1 MGVYDK
7 IKNQIQN
14 DPSSIEENYPH
25 EFCPRCQANLTLQKG
40 YHNNLPY
47 WICKGC
53 GEMLINPEVTPETNI
68 AWFCDGPNCGVMLN
82 TQPGFNE
89 DCGEWECTE
98 CGFVNKI
105 DISELYLS
113 ENEFQ
118 TELRNPYK
126 GLSDADAL
134 ELSDYEDENC
144 IGDRDN
150 IILVRNRETGDRY
163 IKKLLLDYNKSIYE
177 FLMGH
182 PVSHMPKIIGL
193 YESETCLIVIEEY
206 IDGSTVADL
215 LEKGAFPEKKAL
227 KVARDVCVILK
238 DLHSLPTPIIHRDV
252 KPSNIIITPGNEVYL
267 LDMNVAKWYDPK
279 KTDDTRYMG
288 TRDYAAPEQVGYGLS
303 ASSTKTDIYAVGVML
318 NEMITLKLPK
328 EEKAPGK
335 IWEIIERSI
344 SLEAEKRY
352 TAEDLIAEF
361 DRMMGENCA
370 E

>member
-7 IKNQIQN
+7 IKNKILN
-14 DPSSIEENYPH
+14 DPSSGVQEYPH

-40 YHNNLPY
+40 YHNDLPY

-68 AWFCDGPNCGVMLN
+68 AWFCDGPNCRVMLN

-89 DCGEWECTE
+89 DCGEWKCTE
-98 CGFVNKI
+98 CGFINKI
-105 DISELYLS
+105 DVSELYLS
-113 ENEFQ
+113 EDEFQ
-118 TELRNPYK
+118 AELRNPYK

-134 ELSDYEDENC
+134 ELSVYEDENC
-144 IGDRDN
+144 IGDKDN

-163 IKKLLLDYNKSIYE
+163 IKKLLSDYNKSVYE
-177 FLMGH
+177 FLKDH
-182 PVSHMPKIIGL
+182 PVSHMPKITGL
-193 YESETCLIVIEEY
+193 YESENCLIVIEEY

-215 LEKGAFPEKKAL
+215 LEKGAFPEKRAL

-252 KPSNIIITPGNEVYL
+252 KPSNIMITPGDDVFL
-267 LDMNVAKWYDPK
+267 LDMNVAKWYDPG

-318 NEMITLKLPK
+318 NEMITLKFPK
-328 EEKAPGK
+328 EEKAPEK
-335 IWEIIERSI
+335 IWEIIERCI

-352 TAEDLIAEF
+352 TVEELITEL
-361 DRMMGENCA
+361 DRMLGEYSA